1 MGNCGPFHERVFDL
15 LQRCPGVVV
24 LHDLVVRDFFFAY
37 CLAPGRG
44 GVAHLRRLM
53 DECHGPAAVRW
64 LQRLFSAQPASAAED
79 PRLLQCHMARA
90 AVGPAHGIVTH
101 SEFAR
106 REVAPLAGS
115 PVVRIDFPSPPLAD
129 AAVGWEIPAPRCS
142 DDPVALLTVG
152 TVQANKL
159 IHEVIE
165 TLAGSALL
173 RNRVNYTVV
182 GPADEEAYAARL
194 HRLIRQHRLEDR
206 VHLAGRQPEDQL
218 HEYLRSADV
227 VVNLR
232 YPHMG
237 ESSWSLL
244 EALFAGKATV
254 VWDHGYYAEFPDEVV
269 VKVSSRE
276 ALAISLE
283 HLVRHPEQQ
292 RKIGAAAREH
302 AQRRFDT
309 VRYCA
314 NLLEFV
320 QSLGPASPVL
330 RLADTVGALIAEM
343 AVAGVPDA
351 LLDRLAAELAL
362 LT

>member
-1 MGNCGPFHERVFDL
+1 
-15 LQRCPGVVV
+15 
-24 LHDLVVRDFFFAY
+24 
-37 CLAPGRG
+37 
-44 GVAHLRRLM
+44 
-53 DECHGPAAVRW
+53 
-64 LQRLFSAQPASAAED
+64 
-79 PRLLQCHMARA
+79 MARA

-106 REVAPLAGS
+106 REVARLAGS
-115 PVVRIDFPSPPLAD
+115 PVVHIDFPSPPLGDVAGEWD
-129 AAVGWEIPAPRCS
+129 IPAPRS
-142 DDPVALLTVG
+142 TDEPITLLTVG

-165 TLAGSALL
+165 TLGSSALL

-182 GPADEEAYAARL
+182 GPADDEAYAARL
-194 HRLIRQHRLEDR
+194 HRIIREHQLEHR
-206 VHLAGRQPEDQL
+206 VHLAGRQPEREL

-232 YPHMG
+232 YPHTG

-244 EALFAGKATV
+244 EALFAGKPTV
-254 VWDHGYYAEFPDEVV
+254 VWDHGYYAEFPNEVV

-276 ALAISLE
+276 ALTVCLE
-283 HLVRHPEQQ
+283 DLVRRPEHRRQV
-292 RKIGAAAREH
+292 GAAAREH

-314 NLLEFV
+314 NLMNFV
-320 QSLGPASPVL
+320 QSLGPAGPVL
-330 RLADTVGALIAEM
+330 RLADTIGTMIADM
-343 AVAGVPDA
+343 AVGGVPDS